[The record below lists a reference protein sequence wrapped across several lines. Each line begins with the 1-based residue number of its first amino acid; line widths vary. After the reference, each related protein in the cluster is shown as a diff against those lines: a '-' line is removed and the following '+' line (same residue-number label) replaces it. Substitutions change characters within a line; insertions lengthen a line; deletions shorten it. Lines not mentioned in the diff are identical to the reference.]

1 MNEQVDFYGP
11 VDVYAR
17 REDGEWVAWAD
28 PFSEVGTGPTFDD
41 AVADLQ
47 DNLEAY
53 FGYVAEEMEKHGD
66 NVQVLVP
73 LDDDLKRAEKT
84 AQFFVYAVCPVG
96 STTLT
101 GRRGADAP
109 QEAATGPSRSRPSG
123 VDGIVQALRSR
134 REIHV
139 SPVLCQAR

>member
-28 PFSEVGTGPTFDD
+28 PFSEVGTGPTFDA

-47 DNLEAY
+47 DSLEAY

-84 AQFFVYAVCPVG
+84 AQFFVYSLRTA
-96 STTLT
+96 
-101 GRRGADAP
+101 AP
-109 QEAATGPSRSRPSG
+109 QEPAAGPPRSRPSG

-134 REIHV
+134 REVHV